1 MAFDPNAPFEVAP
14 PSGGG
19 FDPNAPFTVSPQKPA
34 EEKES
39 FAGLRAAADIPIGL
53 VKGFATGI
61 RGIAEGLGANNEF
74 AQSVRGVE
82 DFLGGLLSAQYRKDA
97 AEQQRILA
105 EARDKGVLANLQAS
119 WEYLKVA
126 PVDTIVNLAGTS
138 APYILA
144 AIYGGPVAATALGAV
159 GGMGAVKGQ
168 IYEAVKEELAA
179 STNLSPEEIEA
190 RAQAAQETGGQNLDQ
205 ILIGGGVGAVASRFG
220 IETGTAKLIA
230 NKILG
235 RVVQKQTAEQLAEET
250 AKKLAATGAKKGYV
264 EVGGDRLATRFAKGA
279 AAEAIPEAVQEGQEP
294 LAANIALQREGIDVP
309 TMRGVTQAATLG
321 GTLGALMGGPLE
333 AVAGERPTRIDVP
346 AAQPAAPGEPAPEE
360 PIVPGTT
367 AEPTDVE
374 PAPETP
380 VAEEPTPEVEPVV
393 TLPTEEPAPE
403 PVVTTPEPVAAPEP
417 TPAAP
422 EPAPT
427 PASPYLIGDP
437 LEGPHLDLPVFSL
450 PKPLAGAKPQYGYKS
465 DGKYTPLFFNDV
477 DKALYIVAQPQK
489 SSKDAEYRTFLKS
502 VGFDDNQIDAAS
514 NLIRQHIKNF
524 AAENYKAGQK
534 KGTIP
539 VDFSRLSS
547 FYPNIISKA
556 QLPESVAPKPAAPKP
571 SAPTPVAPTVQQKPS
586 VMNIKPKDRAVLE
599 RNIPGIVGVLQNLQQ
614 KLFPGATFDL
624 VIKKQK
630 PGAKFTKFGE
640 IRSEPFKASEI
651 RIFEE
656 NIIKYFKDKTPEQML
671 QTLFH
676 EYSHAAHY
684 YWVNTADAA
693 TQAEIFAQFAKE
705 RSLDAARRYSFVQYL
720 EGNIKLTGKPID
732 LDLVLQKV
740 GLSKQQ
746 YNKLL
751 ASESTKLPK
760 DLRISNFSDK
770 YVRSYNEWVAE
781 KGAAWLARE
790 IEGRTPKTT
799 FEKFQATILQ
809 RLREVYRIVAGAL
822 GITPTE
828 GAFEKLLADIWGNKV
843 EVPSP
848 VFVTP
853 YTAKTGV
860 AASGEPI
867 AEKPPANV
875 GPIKFDNKTGLGS
888 VPLNQDI
895 NDKGFV
901 VMMKPK
907 KFLQLAAF
915 LPSYQK
921 KEKSINRINE
931 AIKKGETIGPPSLS
945 VDFSKEFPEVVGHE
959 GRHRMTVFNDV
970 VGNIEIPVQIFVK
983 GIRNQNL
990 TIEQIQNFGSL
1001 AFSESEKNVVRNN
1014 FDTFYRDNK
1023 KFSKEGAAEAGIT
1036 ATSGQKAPA
1045 AAAQAK
1051 VEPTTTQ
1058 APPTL
1063 KELADTMNAPV
1074 DTDAWYSKALADLFG
1089 LEKIVV
1095 NGKLVNE
1102 SIGRAIVR
1110 NVVSANL
1117 PFLERPAFREVGKL
1131 LESLQNMQGRIVGMV
1146 KYGALTYNPETKEFD
1161 FDETVGGLDKL
1172 FQKAG
1177 MARQRELQL
1186 LTIAMRQR
1194 DLIKA
1199 KRPRLNFMNER
1210 TGRPFTV
1217 GELDQIIKT
1226 ADPELIKIA
1235 ENYRKFNDKMV
1246 KFALDSGIITK
1257 EQSDIFL
1264 STMYTPFYKK
1274 QMDDVNDEPNIVL
1287 SEDIKNVL
1295 DDPKSITNFSPK
1307 LKDGGKVEL
1316 LDPDFYAN
1324 VFKNYSAIV
1333 TMGMKNIAY
1342 QSVAEAAAKVK
1353 DPTLIEQVGKAGK
1366 GIITYR
1372 VAGGEQHMKVNDI
1385 SMFQALA
1392 AFSPKQLEGW
1402 ARAAQRFTELLR
1414 LAITSMPGF
1423 QLANVWRG
1431 IVDTHIKTGMP
1442 LSTLAFDTLKLM
1454 GQGFW
1459 QTLRQGYLSNTSYKA
1474 IIAQQGFGGYNIGSS
1489 AKDQAEFLLRR
1500 YAANEGTQTFKQR
1513 VLSMVDRLEEMGE
1526 VSEMAPRIA
1535 YYNWLIKDKD
1545 KGGMGKSHKEAAY
1558 EAMNLINFGRSGTG
1572 KGVFGSG
1579 IAMLIP
1585 LVPFLNARIQGLYR
1599 LMENQTAGGEEAFGY
1614 KFKQGEK
1621 AYGLPK
1627 AIMLRG
1633 LMLTALELMLLE
1645 AFGDDEWY
1653 DKLSIEDKVAN
1664 NYVRVGDTIIAFPR
1678 PFELGSLFGALPAL
1692 FHDAVKKEQPRE
1704 FTDGLMHMLNNTFL
1718 FNAIPQAV
1726 KPLIDVYY
1734 ANKDSFTGQMIET
1747 ISEQKRPE
1755 NERMD
1760 EYTTEL
1766 AKGIAQVVPKMSP
1779 KQADALIRGY
1789 LGTFGSVM
1797 AGLIDGVFAESGTK
1811 PAGYFGDPSDPLAV
1825 LANTAG
1831 LNRFFKSE
1839 ETMRN
1844 RYVKDFYNVQRTV
1857 EEITLSIK
1865 DAADA
1870 KDFEL
1875 VREKVQA
1882 DPQARGLA
1890 KALNRVESQINEIN
1904 ARMRSIRNNPNLSSS
1919 QKTEYINQLRARK
1932 NALATQ
1938 AYNIAKKVGYE

>member
-1 MAFDPNAPFEVAP
+1 MDVRLPNGTVLTNVPDDATQSWIFNKLQSNGIDPTTL
-14 PSGGG
+14 GM
-19 FDPNAPFTVSPQKPA
+19 
-34 EEKES
+34 EEPKES
-39 FAGLRAAADIPIGL
+39 FAGLRAAADIPIGFA
-53 VKGFATGI
+53 KGVATGI
-61 RGIAEGLGANNEF
+61 RGISEGLGANNEF
-74 AQSVRGVE
+74 AQNVKGVE
-82 DFLGGLLSAQYRKDA
+82 DFLGELLSAQYHKDA
-97 AEQQRILA
+97 AAQQKILA

-138 APYILA
+138 APYIIGAL
-144 AIYGGPVAATALGAV
+144 YGGPVAAGALGAL

-168 IYEAVKEELAA
+168 IYDAVKEELTA
-179 STNLSPEEIEA
+179 STNLTPEQIEE
-190 RAQAAQETGGQNLDQ
+190 RAQKAQETGGQNLDQ
-205 ILIGGGVGAVASRFG
+205 ILLGGGIGVAAGTLG
-220 IETGTAKLIA
+220 IERGAAKLIA
-230 NKILG
+230 SKILG
-235 RVVQKQTAEQLAEET
+235 RVGAKQTEEELAALT
-250 AKKLAATGAKKGYV
+250 AKKVAETGAKKGYV
-264 EVGGDRLATRFAKGA
+264 EVGGDRFATRFAKGA
-279 AAEAIPEAVQEGQEP
+279 AAEAVPEAIQEGQEP
-294 LAANIALQREGIDVP
+294 LAANIALQREGFNVP
-309 TMRGVTQAATLG
+309 TMEGVTQSAVLG
-321 GTLGALMGGPLE
+321 GTLGAVMGGPLE
-333 AVAGERPTRIDVP
+333 AVAGEGPIRREVAPP
-346 AAQPAAPGEPAPEE
+346 AQPAAPGEPAPEE
-360 PIVPGTT
+360 PVVPGTL

-374 PAPETP
+374 PAPEVP
-380 VAEEPTPEVEPVV
+380 VAEEPTPEIEPVV
-393 TLPTEEPAPE
+393 TPPAEAPAPAPE
-403 PVVTTPEPVAAPEP
+403 PVPAAPEPVAAPEP
-417 TPAAP
+417 TPTPAP

-427 PASPYLIGDP
+427 PASPYLLGDP

-450 PKPLAGAKPQYGYKS
+450 PKPLAGAKPKYNYK
-465 DGKYTPLFFNDV
+465 DGAYTPLFFNDV
-477 DKALYIVAQPQK
+477 DRALFIVAQPQK

-502 VGFDDNQIDAAS
+502 VGFDDNQINTTS
-514 NLIRQHIKNF
+514 KLVRQHIKNF
-524 AAENYKAGQK
+524 AAENYNAGQK

-547 FYPNIISKA
+547 FYPDIISKA
-556 QLPESVAPKPAAPKP
+556 QLPESVAPTPAAPTP
-571 SAPTPVAPTVQQKPS
+571 AAPTPAVQQKPS
-586 VMNIKPKDRAVLE
+586 VMNIKPKDRATLE
-599 RNIPGIVGVLQNLQQ
+599 KNIPGIVGVLQNLQQ
-614 KLFPGATFDL
+614 NLFPGATFDL

-630 PGAKFTKFGE
+630 PGARFTKFGE

-656 NIIKYFKDKTPEQML
+656 NIIKNFKDKTPEQML

-843 EVPSP
+843 EVPYP
-848 VFVTP
+848 TFVTP

-860 AASGEPI
+860 AASG
-867 AEKPPANV
+867 
-875 GPIKFDNKTGLGS
+875 
-888 VPLNQDI
+888 Q
-895 NDKGFV
+895 
-901 VMMKPK
+901 
-907 KFLQLAAF
+907 Q
-915 LPSYQK
+915 
-921 KEKSINRINE
+921 
-931 AIKKGETIGPPSLS
+931 
-945 VDFSKEFPEVVGHE
+945 
-959 GRHRMTVFNDV
+959 
-970 VGNIEIPVQIFVK
+970 
-983 GIRNQNL
+983 
-990 TIEQIQNFGSL
+990 
-1001 AFSESEKNVVRNN
+1001 
-1014 FDTFYRDNK
+1014 
-1023 KFSKEGAAEAGIT
+1023 
-1036 ATSGQKAPA
+1036 APA

-1177 MARQRELQL
+1177 VARQRELQL

-1599 LMENQTAGGEEAFGY
+1599 LMENQTAGGEQAFGY

-1653 DKLSIEDKVAN
+1653 DKLSVEDKVAN

-1692 FHDAVKKEQPRE
+1692 FIDAVRKEQPKE
-1704 FTDGLMHMLNNTFL
+1704 FTDGLTHMLTNTFL

-1726 KPLIDVYY
+1726 KPLVDVYY

-1747 ISEQKRPE
+1747 ISEQKRTE

-1811 PAGYFGDPSDPLAV
+1811 PAGYFGDPTDPLAI

-1875 VREKVQA
+1875 VREKIQA
-1882 DPQARGLA
+1882 DPKARGLA
-1890 KALNRVESQINEIN
+1890 KALNRVESQINDIN
-1904 ARMRSIRNNPNLSSS
+1904 SRMRSIRNNPNLSSS

>member
-1 MAFDPNAPFEVAP
+1 MAFNPNAPFEVAP

-19 FDPNAPFTVSPQKPA
+19 FDPNAPFTVSPQEPA
-34 EEKES
+34 EEKQS
-39 FAGLRAAADIPIGL
+39 GLRSVADVPIGFA
-53 VKGFATGI
+53 KGVATGI

-179 STNLSPEEIEA
+179 STNLSAEEIEA

-321 GTLGALMGGPLE
+321 GTLGAIMGGPLE

-360 PIVPGTT
+360 PIAPGTT

-393 TLPTEEPAPE
+393 TPPTEEVTPE
-403 PVVTTPEPVAAPEP
+403 PVVTTPEPVV
-417 TPAAP
+417 AP
-422 EPAPT
+422 EPAPAPVAPKPT
-427 PASPYLIGDP
+427 MASPYLQGDP
-437 LEGPHLDLPVFSL
+437 LEGPHLELPVFAL
-450 PKPLAGAKPQYGYKS
+450 PKPLAGAKPKYNFRDAS
-465 DGKYTPLFFNDV
+465 YTPFFFNDV
-477 DKALYIVAQPQK
+477 DKALFIVAQPQK
-489 SSKDAEYRTFLKS
+489 SSKDAEYRGFLRS
-502 VGFDDNQIDAAS
+502 VGFEEDQINS
-514 NLIRQHIKNF
+514 ISKEVRQHIKNL
-524 AAENYKAGQK
+524 AAINYGAGK
-534 KGTIP
+534 YVGVIP
-539 VDFSRLSS
+539 VDLVRRSPT
-547 FYPNIISKA
+547 YQDIISKA
-556 QLPESVAPKPAAPKP
+556 QLPESVAPKPAAP
-571 SAPTPVAPTVQQKPS
+571 TPAAPTVQQKPS

-640 IRSEPFKASEI
+640 IQSRPDKTSEI

-809 RLREVYRIVAGAL
+809 RLREIYRIVAGSL

-867 AEKPPANV
+867 
-875 GPIKFDNKTGLGS
+875 
-888 VPLNQDI
+888 
-895 NDKGFV
+895 
-901 VMMKPK
+901 
-907 KFLQLAAF
+907 
-915 LPSYQK
+915 
-921 KEKSINRINE
+921 
-931 AIKKGETIGPPSLS
+931 
-945 VDFSKEFPEVVGHE
+945 
-959 GRHRMTVFNDV
+959 
-970 VGNIEIPVQIFVK
+970 
-983 GIRNQNL
+983 
-990 TIEQIQNFGSL
+990 
-1001 AFSESEKNVVRNN
+1001 
-1014 FDTFYRDNK
+1014 
-1023 KFSKEGAAEAGIT
+1023 GAVEAGIT
-1036 ATSGQKAPA
+1036 AASGQKVTA

-1678 PFELGSLFGALPAL
+1678 PFEIGSLFGALPAL

-1747 ISEQKRPE
+1747 ISEQKRTE

-1811 PAGYFGDPSDPLAV
+1811 PAGYFGDPTDPLAV

-1831 LNRFFKSE
+1831 LNRFFKNE

-1875 VREKVQA
+1875 VREKIQA
-1882 DPQARGLA
+1882 DPKARNLA
-1890 KALNRVESQINEIN
+1890 TALNRVESQINDIN